1 MIKQTLER
9 IEKLIKDKTYELPEI
24 LSKLYALLLHFAKK
38 IEQKNSELTGLHI
51 YADALKLFRNFLV
64 E

>member
-38 IEQKNSELTGLHI
+38 IEQKNSELAGLHI